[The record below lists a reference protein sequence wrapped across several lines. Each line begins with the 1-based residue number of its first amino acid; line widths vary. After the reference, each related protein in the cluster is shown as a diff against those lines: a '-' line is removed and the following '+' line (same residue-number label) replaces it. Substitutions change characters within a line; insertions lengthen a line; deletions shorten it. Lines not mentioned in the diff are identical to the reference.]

1 MPVLSAAIG
10 VPVVARLPLWSLLV
24 RPSQCGS
31 RKAYDQ
37 SDGEKD
43 GLHEKPPFAPRH
55 KTVISVAVIK
65 VQLIAMRDL
74 PLPPSPFQP
83 LAAQRVAGEKQA
95 RPQSRPPRRAARRLQ
110 PKRPLGG
117 GGCAGK
123 GKRRPA
129 MRAGADGLRVRTGI
143 KKRESLAPRPSS
155 PRRCAGVSL
164 SSARESN
171 CKQIRQAWR
180 ISGDLTEANKK

>member
-1 MPVLSAAIG
+1 VRESITGLPSVPHRDVTMPVLSAAIG

-55 KTVISVAVIK
+55 KTVIYVAVIK
-65 VQLIAMRDL
+65 VQLIAMCDL

-83 LAAQRVAGEKQA
+83 LAAQRVAGE
-95 RPQSRPPRRAARRLQ
+95 SRLDPRANPRRAARRQ
-110 PKRPLGG
+110 
-117 GGCAGK
+117 
-123 GKRRPA
+123 
-129 MRAGADGLRVRTGI
+129 
-143 KKRESLAPRPSS
+143 
-155 PRRCAGVSL
+155 
-164 SSARESN
+164 
-171 CKQIRQAWR
+171 
-180 ISGDLTEANKK
+180 

>member
-37 SDGEKD
+37 SDDEKD

-55 KTVISVAVIK
+55 KTVIYVAVIK
-65 VQLIAMRDL
+65 VQLIAMCDL

-83 LAAQRVAGEKQA
+83 LAAQRVAGE
-95 RPQSRPPRRAARRLQ
+95 SRLDPRANPRRAARRQ
-110 PKRPLGG
+110 
-117 GGCAGK
+117 
-123 GKRRPA
+123 
-129 MRAGADGLRVRTGI
+129 
-143 KKRESLAPRPSS
+143 
-155 PRRCAGVSL
+155 
-164 SSARESN
+164 
-171 CKQIRQAWR
+171 
-180 ISGDLTEANKK
+180 

>member
-55 KTVISVAVIK
+55 KTVIYVAVIK
-65 VQLIAMRDL
+65 VQLIAMCDL

-83 LAAQRVAGEKQA
+83 LAAQRVAGCSTPE
-95 RPQSRPPRRAARRLQ
+95 PT
-110 PKRPLGG
+110 PKVGG
-117 GGCAGK
+117 A
-123 GKRRPA
+123 
-129 MRAGADGLRVRTGI
+129 
-143 KKRESLAPRPSS
+143 
-155 PRRCAGVSL
+155 
-164 SSARESN
+164 SSAAEKALGR
-171 CKQIRQAWR
+171 
-180 ISGDLTEANKK
+180 KKEKGPQRARGC